1 MPFPELPAASG
12 VLPVLASEHCS
23 LGNDALSLADL
34 VGQGLPAASP
44 SPFLPTAIAPD
55 SPASPPPS
63 RLQIVAEVM
72 PTAMAPDFPPPKR
85 LQIADELTPT
95 AMYPDFPPPKK

>member
-12 VLPVLASEHCS
+12 VLPVLASEHSS
-23 LGNDALSLADL
+23 LGNDGSSF
-34 VGQGLPAASP
+34 GGLPAASP
-44 SPFLPTAIAPD
+44 SPFMATALMPDPPT
-55 SPASPPPS
+55 SPPPS
-63 RLQIVAEVM
+63 
-72 PTAMAPDFPPPKR
+72 R